1 MVGIVIEAALLWII
15 LFSVAR
21 HEAELDFM
29 HILYVVMGISTASC
43 IVEWLL
49 FPYLSYFVLILTITF
64 SIIVLVRFCYISLTK
79 AIIVTALY
87 IIAKSAV
94 EIGLQKMFSIA

>member
-1 MVGIVIEAALLWII
+1 MVGIVIETVLLWII
-15 LFSVAR
+15 LFIVAK
-21 HEAELDFM
+21 HEAELDCM
-29 HILYVVMGISTASC
+29 HILYVVMGISIGSF
-43 IVEWLL
+43 IMEWLL

-64 SIIVLVRFCYISLTK
+64 CIIVLMRFCYISLSK

-87 IIAKSAV
+87 IIAKVGA